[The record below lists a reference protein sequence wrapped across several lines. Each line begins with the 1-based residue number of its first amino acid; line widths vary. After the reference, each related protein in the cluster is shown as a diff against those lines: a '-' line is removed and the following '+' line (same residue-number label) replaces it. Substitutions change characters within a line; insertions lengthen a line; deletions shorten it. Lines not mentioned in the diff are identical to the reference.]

1 MGHTE
6 RSREALEILSTSPN
20 LYDIDD
26 ISSFVE
32 SDNAQAVSES
42 SNMELQPGGVASD
55 YAIDTGDVES
65 TKFLKHFNKM
75 VSEHEQNRP
84 STSATEYTK
93 LTSLRKLNGQ
103 KTFEQTIEL
112 RKRRERITKIIG
124 RAAVSEFI
132 GGTVGVITTAV
143 AAWEYGAGK
152 IIEGETYGIISA
164 LAIIGAI
171 VGSYAKEHYK
181 KQLNK

>member
-6 RSREALEILSTSPN
+6 RSREALKILSSSPN

-26 ISSFVE
+26 ISSFVAP
-32 SDNAQAVSES
+32 DNAQAVSES

-55 YAIDTGDVES
+55 QAIDADDIES
-65 TKFLKHFNKM
+65 TKFLKHINKM

-84 STSATEYTK
+84 SANATEYTK
-93 LTSLRKLNGQ
+93 LTKLRKLNDD
-103 KTFEQTIEL
+103 KTFEQAIEL
-112 RKRRERITKIIG
+112 RKRRERTTKIIG
-124 RAAVSEFI
+124 RAAVSELI

-171 VGSYAKEHYK
+171 VGSDVKEHYK
-181 KQLNK
+181 KKLNK